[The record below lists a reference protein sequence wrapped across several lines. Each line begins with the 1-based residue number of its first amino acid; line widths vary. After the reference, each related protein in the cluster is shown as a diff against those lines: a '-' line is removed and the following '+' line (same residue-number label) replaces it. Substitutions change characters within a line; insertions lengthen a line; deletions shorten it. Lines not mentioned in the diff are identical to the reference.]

1 MSDMESTFRGFE
13 SENEALAQ
21 RRERSVTF
29 GYRLADV
36 CLCRVP
42 GVRAHLGID
51 HDSIIERK
59 GQA

>member
-1 MSDMESTFRGFE
+1 MTTFRGFE
-13 SENEALAQ
+13 SENEVLAQ

-42 GVRAHLGID
+42 GIRAHLKND
-51 HDSIIERK
+51 HDAVVERK